1 MTFIVDGKEYR
12 DYHDAVAALGDGPG
26 IPDGLPMQGNTW
38 ELFRDGDGNGV
49 LIQYSGAT
57 VVHYWH
63 SYYDAVQE
71 IWRWQL

>member
-1 MTFIVDGKEYR
+1 MLFIVKGKEYR

-26 IPDGLPMQGNTW
+26 IPKGLPMQGNTW
-38 ELFRDGDGNGV
+38 EMLRDGDGKGV

-63 SYYDAVQE
+63 AYYDEVQE
-71 IWRWQL
+71 MWRWQL